1 MRRFLVGFLATI
13 GTIVLLLV
21 AGGVA
26 AAWLLFPGPPQL
38 PERMILTLD
47 LREEVPEM
55 QRADPLS
62 ALGLPQGPTLIELI
76 MALQQAGLD
85 PRVAGL
91 IARVDEAGPGL
102 AQTQELRTALARFR
116 GQGKFAYVHA
126 DSFGEFGPGM
136 LGYYLAT
143 AFDQIHL
150 QPLGALG
157 LTGILIETP
166 LLRELLDNLGIEPLV
181 DKRGVYKHAAD
192 TFTDSELS
200 PAHRESLEA
209 LVASIDEQLKSGIA
223 EGRGMTIAE
232 VGRLIDGGPYLADEA
247 HAARLVDRLSYW
259 PEVLEQVRLQVDTA
273 AEPVS
278 LRDYGRAVELVPD
291 DDAPVIALI
300 QGVGQIQRGDSEYG
314 ALGGWVMGADT
325 IATAL
330 ADAIDD
336 PEVHA
341 ILFRIDSGGGSA
353 VASESIGRQV
363 RRAEQAGKPVIV
375 SMAEFAASG
384 GYWVAMDAS
393 QIVADPGTLT
403 GSIGVFAGKPVLAEF
418 WDEIGVNWGQVARG
432 ANATMWSTLVGYSE
446 NARARLDAF
455 LDQTYAA
462 FVDGVARG
470 RGLSRDEVLNVAEGR
485 VWTGQ
490 QAKELG
496 LVDELGGFE
505 RALALAKEAVGVA
518 PEQAVELRRFPE
530 ALSPWEQALE
540 LLGGSPDLIDTV
552 GSWLQLLRPGML
564 STPPIV
570 IR

>member
-13 GTIVLLLV
+13 GAIVLLLV
-21 AGGVA
+21 GGGIA

-38 PERMILTLD
+38 PARIILTLD
-47 LREEVPEM
+47 LRDEVPEM
-55 QRADPLS
+55 QHADPLS
-62 ALGLPQGPTLIELI
+62 ALGLPQGPTLIETV
-76 MALQQAGLD
+76 MALERAGLD
-85 PRVAGL
+85 PRVQGL
-91 IARVDEAGPGL
+91 IARVDDAGPGL
-102 AQTQELRTALARFR
+102 AQTQELRAALARFR
-116 GQGKFAYVHA
+116 DQGKFAYVHA

-143 AFDQIHL
+143 AFEEIHL

-166 LLRELLDNLGIEPLV
+166 LLRELLDELGVEPLV
-181 DKRGVYKHAAD
+181 DKRGAYKHAAD
-192 TFTDSELS
+192 TFTDAELS
-200 PAHRESLEA
+200 PAHRESLESLA
-209 LVASIDEQLKSGIA
+209 ASVDGQLKSGIA
-223 EGRGMTIAE
+223 QGRGMTVDE
-232 VGRLIDGGPYLADEA
+232 VARLIDGGPYLADEA
-247 HAARLVDRLSYW
+247 HAARLVDGLSYW
-259 PEVLEQVRLQVDTA
+259 PELLEQVRLQVGA
-273 AEPVS
+273 GAEPVS
-278 LRDYGRAVELVPD
+278 LRDYGRAVEFVPD
-291 DDAPVIALI
+291 EDAPVIALI

-314 ALGGWVMGADT
+314 PLGGWIMGADT
-325 IATAL
+325 IAAAL

-336 PEVHA
+336 PEVQA

-363 RRAEQAGKPVIV
+363 RRAVEAGKPVIV

-384 GYWVAMDAS
+384 GYWIAMDAT

-418 WDEIGVNWGQVARG
+418 WDEVGVNWGQVARG

-446 NARARLDAF
+446 QARARLEAF

-462 FVDGVARG
+462 FVEGVARG
-470 RGLSRDEVLNVAEGR
+470 RELSREEVLEIAEGR

-490 QAKELG
+490 QAAELG

-505 RALALAKEAVGVA
+505 HALGLAKEAIGIA

-530 ALSPWEQALE
+530 ALRPWEQALE
-540 LLGGSPDLIDTV
+540 LLGGSPDLIDAL